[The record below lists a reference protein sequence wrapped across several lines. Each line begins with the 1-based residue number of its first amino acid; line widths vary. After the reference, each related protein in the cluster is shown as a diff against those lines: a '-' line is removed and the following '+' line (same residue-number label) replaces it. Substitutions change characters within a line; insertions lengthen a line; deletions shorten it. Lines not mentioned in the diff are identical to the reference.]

1 MERRTA
7 VAMDD
12 ALKTVVDYYSR
23 EIGRVPD
30 ADKQAFFTGA
40 LQNGLTFDLLWAAID
55 YAVSVAGL
63 GAAER
68 DYWPHIQRE
77 ARRTWREMQKEKAA
91 P

>member
-7 VAMDD
+7 VALDD

-40 LQNGLTFDLLWAAID
+40 LQNGLTFD
-55 YAVSVAGL
+55 
-63 GAAER
+63 
-68 DYWPHIQRE
+68 
-77 ARRTWREMQKEKAA
+77 
-91 P
+91 

>member
-7 VAMDD
+7 VTIDD

-30 ADKQAFFTGA
+30 EDKQAFFIGA
-40 LQNGLTFDLLWAAID
+40 LQNGLTFDSLWAAID

-63 GAAER
+63 GVAER
-68 DYWPHIQRE
+68 DYWPHIQKE
-77 ARRTWREMQKEKAA
+77 ARRIWREMKKEKAA

>member
-7 VAMDD
+7 VALDD

-30 ADKQAFFTGA
+30 ADKQAFFTSA
-40 LQNGLTFDLLWAAID
+40 RQNGLTFDSLWAAID

-68 DYWPHIQRE
+68 DYWPHLQKE
-77 ARRTWREMQKEKAA
+77 ARRIWRELQKVKDDQ
-91 P
+91 

>member
-1 MERRTA
+1 MERRIA
-7 VAMDD
+7 VTIDD

-40 LQNGLTFDLLWAAID
+40 LKNGLTFDSLWAAID

-68 DYWPHIQRE
+68 DYWPHIQKE
-77 ARRTWREMQKEKAA
+77 ARRIWREMKKEKAA

>member
-1 MERRTA
+1 MERKTA
-7 VAMDD
+7 VTIDD

-40 LQNGLTFDLLWAAID
+40 LRNGFTFDSLWAAID
-55 YAVSVAGL
+55 YAVSVCGY
-63 GAAER
+63 GQTER
-68 DYWPHIQRE
+68 DYWPHIYKE
-77 ARRTWREMQKEKAA
+77 ACRIWRKMKKEKAA

>member
-7 VAMDD
+7 VALDD

-23 EIGRVPD
+23 EIGCVPD
-30 ADKQAFFTGA
+30 ADKQVFFTSA
-40 LQNGLTFDLLWAAID
+40 LRNGLTFDSLWAAID

-68 DYWPHIQRE
+68 DYWPHIQKE
-77 ARRTWREMQKEKAA
+77 ARRIWREMDKAKAA

>member
-7 VAMDD
+7 VALDD

-23 EIGRVPD
+23 VIGCVPD
-30 ADKQAFFTGA
+30 ADKQAVFTGA

-55 YAVSVAGL
+55 YAVSVCGY
-63 GAAER
+63 GRPER
-68 DYWPHIQRE
+68 DYWPHIQKE
-77 ARRTWREMQKEKAA
+77 ARRIWREMKKEKAA